1 MTPFAGP
8 VFPEWY
14 WGPIFFALVYGPGLL
29 AVAFVVDLVARR
41 RLEGSRRAALA
52 AGVVLGGTLLIL
64 GGQALIEDVRFERE
78 ATAVARGFDFTPYR
92 PAPLPRPFTEERVTA
107 DDNWTGPA
115 LISHY
120 GAGPGAYATAF
131 QQRPI
136 GEVSLQDGH
145 CSLTKLA
152 GSGTNFF
159 DGPCRALGSGV
170 FLGASETIVDGND
183 AFALLDGTL
192 VRLAGIAG
200 RPTAMCS
207 PTSTR
212 CGRSTRPTSSSSAAD
227 TNARMDFD
235 LSDDHELIRRT
246 VRDFAEGEVAPVA
259 EALDREKRFPYEI
272 VAKLGELGLMGIP
285 FPEEYGGAGGDTLA
299 YAIAVEELTRVDS
312 SRGDHDVR
320 AHVAGHAADLPV
332 RHRRSRSRSGCRS

>member
-1 MTPFAGP
+1 MIVAPFAGP

-29 AVAFVVDLVARR
+29 AVAFVVDVVARR
-41 RLEGSRRAALA
+41 RLKGSRRAALA

-64 GGQALIEDVRFERE
+64 GGRALIEDVRFERE
-78 ATAVARGFDFTPYR
+78 ATAVARGFDFTTYR

-120 GAGPGAYATAF
+120 AAGPGAYATAF

-183 AFALLDGTL
+183 AFAVLDGTL
-192 VRLAGIAG
+192 VRLQASQVG
-200 RPTAMCS
+200 
-207 PTSTR
+207 
-212 CGRSTRPTSSSSAAD
+212 D
-227 TNARMDFD
+227 
-235 LSDDHELIRRT
+235 
-246 VRDFAEGEVAPVA
+246 RDV
-259 EALDREKRFPYEI
+259 
-272 VAKLGELGLMGIP
+272 
-285 FPEEYGGAGGDTLA
+285 LA
-299 YAIAVEELTRVDS
+299 YFDSLRPVDKANLEFK
-312 SRGDHDVR
+312 RG
-320 AHVAGHAADLPV
+320 
-332 RHRRSRSRSGCRS
+332 